1 MSTCH
6 SILSKKPDLSVKI
19 GLRSLLTICM
29 GAEGERPSFLR
40 VRSMPNPNKIKSSS
54 PQDDSIRRRARAFQR
69 VERNGRVGWLYEWN
83 TGAIDIIFPPE
94 DFTFDRSKAQHLQ
107 VRPAIND

>member
-1 MSTCH
+1 
-6 SILSKKPDLSVKI
+6 
-19 GLRSLLTICM
+19 M
-29 GAEGERPSFLR
+29 GAEGERPSFPR
-40 VRSMPNPNKIKSSS
+40 VKSMPNPNKIKSSS

-94 DFTFDRSKAQHLQ
+94 DFTFDRSKAQNLQ
-107 VRPAIND
+107 VRSAIND